1 MPPSN
6 TKTTVMHKEEV
17 FIRKRVLSLAQHTS
31 EEDHKNNN
39 KLPED
44 EFKIHDI
51 NYLTSNAH
59 ESPTEEAKADYSNW
73 KAEIRYI
80 YPIPI
85 CFGCYLKSIKSLPS
99 LSGGPT
105 Q

>member
-31 EEDHKNNN
+31 EEDHNNNN

-59 ESPTEEAKADYSNW
+59 ESPSKEAKADYSNW

-80 YPIPI
+80 IYPINT
-85 CFGCYLKSIKSLPS
+85 SPS
-99 LSGGPT
+99 SVLS
-105 Q
+105 